1 MAEKNENQTNQK
13 DKDVSSSF
21 PLYMMCVLAVLTIG
35 IIGSGIYTNCGRKK
49 EYKNI
54 VTKVEKDKMLV
65 RDIDTDTSERI
76 LIGLGYHNPDDY
88 EYLVSGDTIIVKAD
102 KDLYKNHKV
111 LYYPTI
117 QYNRGITLARQQRA
131 KFNQIKDSVFV
142 KVQQNKR

>member
-1 MAEKNENQTNQK
+1 MTEKNENQTNK
-13 DKDVSSSF
+13 KNKDVSSAF
-21 PLYMMCVLAVLTIG
+21 PLYMMCVLAVG
-35 IIGSGIYTNCGRKK
+35 IIGSDIYTNCDRKK

-76 LIGLGYHNPDDY
+76 LIGLGYHNLDDY
-88 EYLVSGDTIIVKAD
+88 EYLVSGDTIIVKFD
-102 KDLYKNHKV
+102 KGVYKSHKV

-117 QYNRGITLARQQRA
+117 QYNRGITLARQQRD

-142 KVQQNKR
+142 KAQQNKR

>member
-1 MAEKNENQTNQK
+1 MADSNANQTNQK

-21 PLYMMCVLAVLTIG
+21 PLYMMCVLTIG

-131 KFNQIKDSVFV
+131 KFNQIKESVFV
-142 KVQQNKR
+142 KTQQNQR

>member
-1 MAEKNENQTNQK
+1 MTEKNENQKNKKT
-13 DKDVSSSF
+13 KDVSSFF
-21 PLYMMCVLAVLTIG
+21 PLYMMCVLAVG
-35 IIGSGIYTNCGRKK
+35 MIGSGIYTNCGRKK

-88 EYLVSGDTIIVKAD
+88 EYLVSGDTIIVKFD
-102 KDLYKNHKV
+102 KYVYKSHKV

-117 QYNRGITLARQQRA
+117 QYNRDSTRARQQRA
-131 KFNQIKDSVFV
+131 KFNQIKDSVFAET
-142 KVQQNKR
+142 QQIKR

>member
-1 MAEKNENQTNQK
+1 
-13 DKDVSSSF
+13 
-21 PLYMMCVLAVLTIG
+21 MMCVLAVG
-35 IIGSGIYTNCGRKK
+35 IIVAGYTKFGRKK

-88 EYLVSGDTIIVKAD
+88 EYLVSGDTIIVKFD
-102 KDLYKNHKV
+102 KDVYKNNKV

-117 QYNRGITLARQQRA
+117 QYNRDITLARQQRA
-131 KFNQIKDSVFV
+131 KFNQMKDSVFAET
-142 KVQQNKR
+142 KQIKR

>member
-1 MAEKNENQTNQK
+1 MTEKNENQTNK
-13 DKDVSSSF
+13 KNKDVSSSF
-21 PLYMMCVLAVLTIG
+21 PLYMMCVLAAG

-76 LIGLGYHNPDDY
+76 LIGLGYYNHDNY
-88 EYLVSGDTIIVKAD
+88 EYLVSGDTIIVKED

-117 QYNRGITLARQQRA
+117 KFNRDIALARQQRA
-131 KFNQIKDSVFV
+131 KFDEMKSSIFNET
-142 KVQQNKR
+142 QQNKIKGK

>member
-1 MAEKNENQTNQK
+1 MTEKHENQTSKKNK
-13 DKDVSSSF
+13 DASSSF
-21 PLYMMCVLAVLTIG
+21 PLYMMCVLAAG
-35 IIGSGIYTNCGRKK
+35 IIGSGLYTNCGRKK

-117 QYNRGITLARQQRA
+117 RYNRDITWARQQRA
-131 KFNQIKDSVFV
+131 KFNQIKDSVFAET
-142 KVQQNKR
+142 QQNKR

>member
-1 MAEKNENQTNQK
+1 MIIVYKNQTNK
-13 DKDVSSSF
+13 KNKDVSASF
-21 PLYMMCVLAVLTIG
+21 LLYMMWVLAAG
-35 IIGSGIYTNCGRKK
+35 IIGSGIYMNCGRKK

-88 EYLVSGDTIIVKAD
+88 EYLVSGDTIIVKFD
-102 KDLYKNHKV
+102 KDLYKNEKV

-117 QYNRGITLARQQRA
+117 KYNRDITLARQQRA
-131 KFNQIKDSVFV
+131 KFNRIKDSVFTET
-142 KVQQNKR
+142 QQNKR